1 MEPANGQA
9 GGERGHSHR
18 SKEGQPRPGSH
29 CALSHLHRPP
39 RQGLME
45 ICKTRP
51 EDPIDYL
58 AEYLFQQN
66 PKLD

>member
-1 MEPANGQA
+1 MEVITSA
-9 GGERGHSHR
+9 G
-18 SKEGQPRPGSH
+18 RPK
-29 CALSHLHRPP
+29 PP
-39 RQGLME
+39 LMSSRAPSTFQGLME